1 MSEKASLKFEHSIN
15 VFGNI
20 NERKW
25 GDSMTNKTEI
35 FASFNDFLNRAD
47 KKTNGVSSEF
57 AERNPNYARDNETN
71 IGCWNC
77 VSCKWCKSCKWC
89 ESCESCISCKSCES
103 CESCI
108 SCVSCKWCKSCES
121 CESCRSCVSC
131 KSCESCVACVS
142 CESCESC
149 ESFSYE
155 LKNQSELNVP
165 LVQNIHQSVFNA
177 ASAENALDMNN
188 WHVCETTHC
197 RAGWVVHLA
206 GEAGY
211 ELERLTST
219 SFAAMAIYN
228 KSSDIKVPLHMF
240 YVDND
245 ESLTDM
251 KRCAELE
258 LDFSRPT

>member
-1 MSEKASLKFEHSIN
+1 
-15 VFGNI
+15 
-20 NERKW
+20 
-25 GDSMTNKTEI
+25 MTNTEI
-35 FASFNDFLNRAD
+35 FASFDDFLNRAD
-47 KKTNGVSSEF
+47 KKTNGVSPEF
-57 AERNPNYARDNETN
+57 EERNPNYAQDNETN

-77 VSCKWCKSCKWC
+77 VSCKSCISCISCVSCNWC
-89 ESCESCISCKSCES
+89 ESCESCKSCES
-103 CESCI
+103 C
-108 SCVSCKWCKSCES
+108 
-121 CESCRSCVSC
+121 R
-131 KSCESCVACVS
+131 SCVACVS

>member
-1 MSEKASLKFEHSIN
+1 M
-15 VFGNI
+15 
-20 NERKW
+20 
-25 GDSMTNKTEI
+25 
-35 FASFNDFLNRAD
+35 
-47 KKTNGVSSEF
+47 
-57 AERNPNYARDNETN
+57 P
-71 IGCWNC
+71 C
-77 VSCKWCKSCKWC
+77 VLF
-89 ESCESCISCKSCES
+89 
-103 CESCI
+103 
-108 SCVSCKWCKSCES
+108 
-121 CESCRSCVSC
+121 
-131 KSCESCVACVS
+131 
-142 CESCESC
+142 

-211 ELERLTST
+211 ELEKLTST
-219 SFAAMAIYN
+219 PFAAMAIYN

-258 LDFSRPT
+258 LDFHNQHRE

>member
-1 MSEKASLKFEHSIN
+1 
-15 VFGNI
+15 
-20 NERKW
+20 
-25 GDSMTNKTEI
+25 MTNTEI
-35 FASFNDFLNRAD
+35 FASFDDFLNRAD

-77 VSCKWCKSCKWC
+77 VSCKWCI
-89 ESCESCISCKSCES
+89 SCISCKSC
-103 CESCI
+103 I
-108 SCVSCKWCKSCES
+108 SCES
-121 CESCRSCVSC
+121 CESC
-131 KSCESCVACVS
+131 KSCESCRSCVACVS

>member
-1 MSEKASLKFEHSIN
+1 
-15 VFGNI
+15 
-20 NERKW
+20 
-25 GDSMTNKTEI
+25 MTNTEI
-35 FASFNDFLNRAD
+35 FASFDDFLNRAD

-77 VSCKWCKSCKWC
+77 VSCKWCI
-89 ESCESCISCKSCES
+89 SCISCKSC
-103 CESCI
+103 I
-108 SCVSCKWCKSCES
+108 SCES
-121 CESCRSCVSC
+121 CESC
-131 KSCESCVACVS
+131 K
-142 CESCESC
+142 SCESC